1 MYNKRNISGDLP
13 CLLVAVVVSDSQM
26 NDVVKASF
34 IQGKSRIFHQENPNK
49 GAWDIP
55 CKKQDGSRLSK
66 SRLSELRIENYD
78 FCKLKV
84 K

>member
-1 MYNKRNISGDLP
+1 MTE
-13 CLLVAVVVSDSQM
+13 VAVVVSDSRM
-26 NDVVKASF
+26 NDRVKASF

-55 CKKQDGSRLSK
+55 RKKQDGNRLSNA
-66 SRLSELRIENYD
+66 RLSELRIENYE

>member
-1 MYNKRNISGDLP
+1 MQFVYNQA
-13 CLLVAVVVSDSQM
+13 LVAVVVSDSRI
-26 NDVVKASF
+26 NDWVKASF

-55 CKKQDGSRLSK
+55 CKKQDGNPALP
-66 SRLSELRIENYD
+66 LGELRIENYD
-78 FCKLKV
+78 LCKLKV